1 MSWLIGVAAIVLV
14 LLGWAGWMDVQAA
27 RQGKKW
33 VPVQEGRRRRRTR
46 FHLVDK
52 ADWEES
58 RRLILLDESIAKR
71 DAVRRGP
78 AGGGYLF
85 GRKTTPGPGRRSKR
99 T

>member
-1 MSWLIGVAAIVLV
+1 MGVGAIVVV

-33 VPVQEGRRRRRTR
+33 VPVREGRRRHRTR

-52 ADWEES
+52 ADWEED
-58 RRLILLDESIAKR
+58 RRLLLLEENIAKR
-71 DAVRRGP
+71 DAARRGP

-85 GRKTTPGPGRRSKR
+85 PRKSTQRRGPRSDR
-99 T
+99 I